1 MLFRVTHTALLK
13 RRYVAA
19 GVALAMCLVHGGPC
33 PRFFSTTLYSMLL
46 GNLHSNV
53 TLDDIH
59 DVTVNR
65 SLTQVR
71 CISCVDVF
79 VPNVVLVVN
88 IARNRPVAPMY
99 IYLSS
104 SSSSLSTSYSVN

>member
-1 MLFRVTHTALLK
+1 MMCVTYTALQK

-19 GVALAMCLVHGGPC
+19 GVALAVCLIHGGPC

-46 GNLHSNV
+46 GNLHIKV

-65 SLTQVR
+65 SLTLVR
-71 CISCVDVF
+71 
-79 VPNVVLVVN
+79 
-88 IARNRPVAPMY
+88 
-99 IYLSS
+99 
-104 SSSSLSTSYSVN
+104 